1 MKKVDRI
8 LLRFSEE
15 NVAEPITSQVILE
28 LGIPMRIVTATVNSL
43 GGDILLEVP
52 AVHVETVAKS
62 FRKKG
67 VVVKFPKLIEV
78 DSDKCFDCGA
88 CYALCPVDAISYDK
102 DYSVVFDEKTCIG
115 SPCGLCVDACPAR
128 AITLVEQHRN
138 NQK

>member
-1 MKKVDRI
+1 MDRI

-15 NVAEPITSQVILE
+15 NVEVPITSQVILE
-28 LGIPMRIVTATVNSL
+28 LGIHMRIVTATVNSL

-52 AVHVETVAKS
+52 AVHVEKVVQA
-62 FRKKG
+62 FRAKG

-78 DSDKCFDCGA
+78 DCDKCFDCGA
-88 CYALCPVDAISYDK
+88 CYALCPVDAIVYDE

-128 AITLVEQHRN
+128 AITLVEQDRN
-138 NQK
+138 NRK

>member
-1 MKKVDRI
+1 MDRI

-15 NVAEPITSQVILE
+15 NVEVPITSQVILE
-28 LGIPMRIVTATVNSL
+28 LGIPLRIVTATVNSL

-52 AVHVETVAKS
+52 AVHVEKVVKA
-62 FRKKG
+62 FRDKG

-78 DSDKCFDCGA
+78 DSEKCFDCGA
-88 CYALCPVDAISYDK
+88 CYALCPVDAIVYDE

-128 AITLVEQHRN
+128 AITLVEQQRN
-138 NQK
+138 NRK

>member
-1 MKKVDRI
+1 MDRI

-52 AVHVETVAKS
+52 AVHVEKVIKA
-62 FRKKG
+62 FRTKG

-88 CYALCPVDAISYDK
+88 CFALCPVDAIAYDK
-102 DYSVVFDEKTCIG
+102 EYSVVFDEKTCIG

-128 AITLVEQHRN
+128 AIKLVKQHRN
-138 NQK
+138 NRK

>member
-1 MKKVDRI
+1 MDRI

-28 LGIPMRIVTATVNSL
+28 LGLPMRIVTATVNSL

-52 AVHVETVAKS
+52 AVHVEKIVKAFKA
-62 FRKKG
+62 KG

-78 DSDKCFDCGA
+78 DSNKCFDCGA
-88 CYALCPVDAISYDK
+88 CYALCPVDAISYDEG
-102 DYSVVFDEKTCIG
+102 YSVVFDEKTCIG

-138 NQK
+138 NRK

>member
-1 MKKVDRI
+1 MDRI

-15 NVAEPITSQVILE
+15 NVAEPITSQVILA

-52 AVHVETVAKS
+52 AVHVEKIVKA
-62 FRKKG
+62 FRDKD

-78 DSDKCFDCGA
+78 DCDKCFDCGA
-88 CYALCPVDAISYDK
+88 CYALCPVDAIAYDK
-102 DYSVVFDEKTCIG
+102 DNSIVFDEKTCIG

-138 NQK
+138 HPK

>member
-1 MKKVDRI
+1 MDRI

-43 GGDILLEVP
+43 GGDILVELP
-52 AVHVETVAKS
+52 AVHVDKIVKAFKA
-62 FRKKG
+62 KG
-67 VVVKFPKLIEV
+67 VIVKFPKLIEV

-88 CYALCPVDAISYDK
+88 CYALCPVDAISYDEN
-102 DYSVVFDEKTCIG
+102 YSVIFDEKTCIG

-128 AITLVEQHRN
+128 AIALVEQHRN
-138 NQK
+138 NRK

>member
-1 MKKVDRI
+1 MDRI

-15 NVAEPITSQVILE
+15 NVAEPITSKIILE
-28 LGIPMRIVTATVNSL
+28 LGIPMRIVTATINSQ
-43 GGDILLEVP
+43 GGDILVEVP
-52 AVHVETVAKS
+52 KVNVEKVVKA

-78 DSDKCFDCGA
+78 DCDKCIDCGA

-128 AITLVEQHRN
+128 AITLVEQNRN
-138 NQK
+138 HQK

>member
-1 MKKVDRI
+1 MDRI

-15 NVAEPITSQVILE
+15 NVEEPITSQVILE
-28 LGIPMRIVTATVNSL
+28 LGIPLRIVTATVNSL

-52 AVHVETVAKS
+52 AVHVEKVVQA
-62 FRKKG
+62 FRDKG

-88 CYALCPVDAISYDK
+88 CYALCPVDAIVYGE
-102 DYSVVFDEKTCIG
+102 DYSVIFDEKTCIG

-128 AITLVEQHRN
+128 AITLVEQNRN
-138 NQK
+138 NRK

>member
-1 MKKVDRI
+1 MDRI

-15 NVAEPITSQVILE
+15 NVEEPITSQIILE
-28 LGIPMRIVTATVNSL
+28 LGIPLRIVTATVNSL

-52 AVHVETVAKS
+52 AVHVEKVVQA
-62 FRKKG
+62 FRAKG

-88 CYALCPVDAISYDK
+88 CYALCPVDAIVYDE

-128 AITLVEQHRN
+128 AITLVEQNRN
-138 NQK
+138 NRK

>member
-1 MKKVDRI
+1 MDRI

-15 NVAEPITSQVILE
+15 NVEEPVTSQVILE

-43 GGDILLEVP
+43 GGDILIEVP
-52 AVHVETVAKS
+52 AVHVEKVVEA

-67 VVVKFPKLIEV
+67 VVVNFPKLIEV
-78 DSDKCFDCGA
+78 DSDKCFDCGG
-88 CYALCPVDAISYDK
+88 CYALCPVDAISYGE

-138 NQK
+138 SRK

>member
-1 MKKVDRI
+1 MDRI

-15 NVAEPITSQVILE
+15 NVEEPITSQIIIE
-28 LGIPMRIVTATVNSL
+28 LGIPMRIVTATINSQ
-43 GGDILLEVP
+43 GGDILVEVP
-52 AVHVETVAKS
+52 KVHVEKVVKA

-78 DSDKCFDCGA
+78 DCDKCIDCGA

-128 AITLVEQHRN
+128 AITLVEQNRN
-138 NQK
+138 HQK

>member
-1 MKKVDRI
+1 MDRI

-15 NVAEPITSQVILE
+15 NVAEPITSKIILE
-28 LGIPMRIVTATVNSL
+28 LGIPMRIVTATINSQ
-43 GGDILLEVP
+43 GGDILVEVP
-52 AVHVETVAKS
+52 KVHVEKIVNA

-67 VVVKFPKLIEV
+67 IVVKFPKLIEV
-78 DSDKCFDCGA
+78 DCDKCIDCGA

-128 AITLVEQHRN
+128 AITLVEQNRN
-138 NQK
+138 HQK

>member
-1 MKKVDRI
+1 MDRI

-52 AVHVETVAKS
+52 AVHVDKIVKAFKA
-62 FRKKG
+62 KG

-88 CYALCPVDAISYDK
+88 CYALCPVDAISYDEG
-102 DYSVVFDEKTCIG
+102 VF
-115 SPCGLCVDACPAR
+115 CGLRRENLYRQSLWIVCRCLSSPSHNAC
-128 AITLVEQHRN
+128 
-138 NQK
+138 

>member
-1 MKKVDRI
+1 MDRI

-15 NVAEPITSQVILE
+15 NVAEPITSKIILE
-28 LGIPMRIVTATVNSL
+28 LGIPMRIVTATINSQ
-43 GGDILLEVP
+43 GGDILVEVP
-52 AVHVETVAKS
+52 KVHVEKIVNA

-78 DSDKCFDCGA
+78 DCDKCIDCGA
-88 CYALCPVDAISYDK
+88 CYALCPVDAISYEK

-128 AITLVEQHRN
+128 AITLVEQNRN
-138 NQK
+138 HQK

>member
-1 MKKVDRI
+1 VKRLDRI

-28 LGIPMRIVTATVNSL
+28 LGIPMRIVTATINSQ
-43 GGDILLEVP
+43 GGDILVEVP
-52 AVHVETVAKS
+52 AIHMDRIVEA

-78 DSDKCFDCGA
+78 DCDKCFDCGA
-88 CYALCPVDAISYDK
+88 CYALCPVDAISLDD
-102 DYSVVFDEKTCIG
+102 DYSIVFDEKTCIG

-138 NQK
+138 NLK

>member
-1 MKKVDRI
+1 MDRI

-43 GGDILLEVP
+43 GGDILVEVP
-52 AVHVETVAKS
+52 AVHVDKIVKAFKA
-62 FRKKG
+62 KG
-67 VVVKFPKLIEV
+67 VIVKFPKLIEV

-102 DYSVVFDEKTCIG
+102 NYSVVFDEKTCIG

-128 AITLVEQHRN
+128 AITLVEQHRSN
-138 NQK
+138 RK

>member
-1 MKKVDRI
+1 MDRI

-15 NVAEPITSQVILE
+15 NVEEPITSQIILE
-28 LGIPMRIVTATVNSL
+28 LGIPLRIVTATVNSL

-52 AVHVETVAKS
+52 AVHVEKVVQA
-62 FRKKG
+62 FRAKG

-88 CYALCPVDAISYDK
+88 CYALCPVDAIVYDS

-128 AITLVEQHRN
+128 AITLVEQQRN
-138 NQK
+138 NRK

>member
-1 MKKVDRI
+1 MDRI

-15 NVAEPITSQVILE
+15 NVEEPITSQIILE
-28 LGIPMRIVTATVNSL
+28 LGIPLRIVTATVNSL
-43 GGDILLEVP
+43 GGDILVEVP
-52 AVHVETVAKS
+52 AVHVEKVVQA
-62 FRKKG
+62 FRAKG

-88 CYALCPVDAISYDK
+88 CYALCPVDAIVYDE

-128 AITLVEQHRN
+128 AITLVEQNRN
-138 NQK
+138 NRK

>member
-1 MKKVDRI
+1 MDRI

-15 NVAEPITSQVILE
+15 NVEDPITSQIILE
-28 LGIPMRIVTATVNSL
+28 LGIPMRIVTATVNYL

-52 AVHVETVAKS
+52 AVHVEKIVKA
-62 FRKKG
+62 FRDKG

-88 CYALCPVDAISYDK
+88 CYALCPVDAISYDG

-128 AITLVEQHRN
+128 AITLVEQDRN
-138 NQK
+138 NRK

>member
-1 MKKVDRI
+1 MDRI

-15 NVAEPITSQVILE
+15 NVEEPITSQVILE
-28 LGIPMRIVTATVNSL
+28 LGIPLRIVTATVNSL

-52 AVHVETVAKS
+52 AVHVEKIVKA

-67 VVVKFPKLIEV
+67 VVVKFPKLIAV

-88 CYALCPVDAISYDK
+88 CYALCPVDAIVYSE

-128 AITLVEQHRN
+128 AITLVEQPRN
-138 NQK
+138 NRK